1 MSLIKYLLALLL
13 MSSAASAASAAD
25 RLPKEMLGN
34 WASDVAACSEQS
46 SELGMTVEPR
56 SVLFYEHGYGIR
68 RIVKLKD
75 GSLKGVGYSFDDDG
89 RAPGSV
95 TLKLIEPDK
104 LQAGGQTYYRCK
116 ERAGA
121 R

>member
-1 MSLIKYLLALLL
+1 MSLIKYLSALLL
-13 MSSAASAASAAD
+13 MFSAACAAD
-25 RLPKEMLGN
+25 RLPGGMLGK

-56 SVLFYEHGYGIR
+56 SVLFYEHGYEIR

-75 GSLKGVGYSFDDDG
+75 GSLKGVGHSVADDG
-89 RAPGSV
+89 RTPGSV

-104 LQAGGQTYYRCK
+104 LQAGGETYYRCK